1 MRADL
6 RELYQSMILDHARAP
21 RNFGRLADASASAH
35 GHNPMC
41 GDEVTVFLRL
51 DEAGRIGA
59 AAFEGNG
66 CAICLASAS
75 LMTGLLQGRSPQ
87 AAERLFAAF
96 ERLCSEHDF
105 DEGTVAAED
114 REALR
119 QLEVLSG
126 VRAFPVRIR
135 CATLPWQTLRAAL
148 HGEGEVSGE

>member
-6 RELYQSMILDHARAP
+6 RDLYQAVILEHARSP
-21 RNFGRLADASASAH
+21 RNFARLENATTSAH

-41 GDEVTVFLRL
+41 GDEVTVFVRL
-51 DEAGRIGA
+51 DEAGRIGE

-75 LMTGLLQGRSPQ
+75 LMTGLLRGRSPE
-87 AAERLFAAF
+87 AAERLSEAFA
-96 ERLCSEHDF
+96 RLCSEDGSEE
-105 DEGTVAAED
+105 DAVAAED

-119 QLEVLSG
+119 QLEALSG

-135 CATLPWQTLRAAL
+135 CATLPWQTMRAAL
-148 HGEGEVSGE
+148 HDESEVCGE